1 MFKSIAMKIIP
12 GVFVF
17 SALLMNACNPAPSK
31 QPASDAAT
39 VKETPATPAASEKP
53 VKEIT
58 GKVKEVVNGKDGY
71 TAKVVSEDGKVYSAT
86 VSHAN
91 LKDPSQY
98 KTVKAGDQV
107 TVKGDS
113 WMMGEEEQITVRE
126 LR

>member
-1 MFKSIAMKIIP
+1 MKITP
-12 GVFVF
+12 GIFVMTT
-17 SALLMNACNPAPSK
+17 LLMTACNSAPSK
-31 QPASDAAT
+31 HPASDSAT
-39 VKETPATPAASEKP
+39 IKETPAAPAESEKP

>member
-1 MFKSIAMKIIP
+1 MKTTP
-12 GVFVF
+12 GIFVLA
-17 SALLMNACNPAPSK
+17 ALLMTACNSTPSH
-31 QPASDAAT
+31 QPVGDTAT
-39 VKETPATPAASEKP
+39 VKETPVTPAANEKS

-98 KTVKAGDQV
+98 KTVKTGDQV

>member
-1 MFKSIAMKIIP
+1 MITP
-12 GVFVF
+12 GIFAF
-17 SALLMNACNPAPSK
+17 LLMTACNQTPPK
-31 QPASDAAT
+31 QPASDSAT
-39 VKETPATPAASEKP
+39 IKETPAKPTESEKP

-58 GKVKEVVNGKDGY
+58 GKVKEVVSGKDGY